1 MSLISLG
8 NKPSAPS
15 DTAIPEHRAEDEQM
29 DHIHARLLN
38 NPFAD
43 SDFVRIQLLG
53 IQNHLIYLAVRRIEA
68 AINTTSTRKEKQ

>member
-1 MSLISLG
+1 MSLISLR
-8 NKPSAPS
+8 NKPSTPS
-15 DTAIPEHRAEDEQM
+15 DSVIPEHRAEDEQM

-53 IQNHLIYLAVRRIEA
+53 IQNHLIYLAVRRIET

>member
-1 MSLISLG
+1 VSLISLG
-8 NKPSAPS
+8 NKPSTPS
-15 DTAIPEHRAEDEQM
+15 DSAIPEHRAEDERM

-53 IQNHLIYLAVRRIEA
+53 IQNHLIYHAVRRIEA
-68 AINTTSTRKEKQ
+68 AINTTSTVKEKG

>member
-8 NKPSAPS
+8 NKPSTPS
-15 DTAIPEHRAEDEQM
+15 DTAIPEHRVEDEQM

-43 SDFVRIQLLG
+43 SDFVRFQLLG
-53 IQNHLIYLAVRRIEA
+53 IQNHLIYHALRRVEHG
-68 AINTTSTRKEKQ
+68 INTTSTLKEKQ